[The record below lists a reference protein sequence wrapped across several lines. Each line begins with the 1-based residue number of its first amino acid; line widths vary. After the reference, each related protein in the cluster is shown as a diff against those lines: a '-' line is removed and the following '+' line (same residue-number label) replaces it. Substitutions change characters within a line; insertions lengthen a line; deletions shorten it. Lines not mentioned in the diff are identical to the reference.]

1 MILSQHL
8 NNNIFFRNKDS
19 TSSPSPKK
27 FGIFLNRQQDKADKE
42 NGNTMTLSR
51 VGQRFAVF
59 PNPAGHRAW
68 VSYPAGPFSSP
79 AEQKTLSTRD
89 FNV

>member
-1 MILSQHL
+1 MFTSLIDTLSKFKLLYKKLISILMIISQHL

-27 FGIFLNRQQDKADKE
+27 FGIFPNRQQDKADKE

-51 VGQRFAVF
+51 VGQRYAVLYCKDKY
-59 PNPAGHRAW
+59 
-68 VSYPAGPFSSP
+68 V
-79 AEQKTLSTRD
+79 
-89 FNV
+89 